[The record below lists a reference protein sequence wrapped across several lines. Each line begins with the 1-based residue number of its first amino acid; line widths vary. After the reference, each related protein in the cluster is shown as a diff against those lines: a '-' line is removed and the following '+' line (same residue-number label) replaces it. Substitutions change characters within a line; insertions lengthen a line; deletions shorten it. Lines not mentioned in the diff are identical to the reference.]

1 MILRN
6 ELPTSVVAQY
16 IPVVKYADKRRI
28 EFVARGGIMQDVV
41 NLDNMDNDERDHFE
55 AWQYNNHIMTDN
67 RQISDCIDNL
77 NVNIGLDHDWYNSPS
92 NVEISMTNKPKKWMQ
107 YPVNECDK
115 VKNKEVTNKEDLN
128 ILKK

>member
-1 MILRN
+1 MILMHKPWSRKQTQGKFLRDRN
-6 ELPTSVVAQY
+6 KTIQTFHQMVLITLV
-16 IPVVKYADKRRI
+16 
-28 EFVARGGIMQDVV
+28 VV

-107 YPVNECDK
+107 YAVNECDK
-115 VKNKEVTNKEDLN
+115 VKNKEVTNKEALN
-128 ILKK
+128 ILNK